1 MAGLLSIF
9 ILALVYFIL
18 NFTQARAQLVEN
30 DVKLS
35 QMLTDIQFG
44 MKSKGIEI
52 KIDPSH
58 GVLTLPEG
66 VLFDVGEAYSAQNK
80 HLDRFRLNTLTAPN

>member
-1 MAGLLSIF
+1 MRFRGRRTISAGNIEDPFSTCIGDLMAGLLSIF

-35 QMLTDIQFG
+35 QMLTDIQFE
-44 MKSKGIEI
+44 MKSKG
-52 KIDPSH
+52 
-58 GVLTLPEG
+58 
-66 VLFDVGEAYSAQNK
+66 LFK
-80 HLDRFRLNTLTAPN
+80 